1 MREQGAVG
9 KQERHSCTN
18 ARADSSPPD
27 YHKRYPRQ
35 LGSIFDNLDPTRN
48 EQPPV
53 GISRKPHSL
62 NMSLRRIKFPT
73 FKRFLQLKRA
83 MYHLVTNRLASH
95 AESIAGE
102 PARYRDR
109 GSDTCQ
115 KWYRTTWCGVICRVL
130 KLMIW

>member
-9 KQERHSCTN
+9 KQARHPCSN

-35 LGSIFDNLDPTRN
+35 LGSVFDNLDPTRN
-48 EQPPV
+48 EQTPV
-53 GISRKPHSL
+53 GDPRKQHSL

-83 MYHLVTNRLASH
+83 MYNLVTNRSASH
-95 AESIAGE
+95 AESIFLRFSVVPGDLPGIEIGDLAH
-102 PARYRDR
+102 ARNRTAQR
-109 GSDTCQ
+109 GA
-115 KWYRTTWCGVICRVL
+115 V
-130 KLMIW
+130 